1 MKGDDEHD
9 RAPAIAA
16 RLDVARNVEIKAAVA
31 DLSRVAR
38 ALDALG
44 AGPPTELVQEDTFFE
59 GARGRL
65 KLRRLSPTSGELI
78 HYHRPDVA
86 GPKTSEYTLVAT
98 TEPDRLRDALA
109 AAYGVA
115 GTVCKRRIVRMV
127 GRTRLHLDEV
137 AGLGTFVELE
147 VVLDDGESAQD
158 GVAEAH
164 RLLAALGI
172 PADALVA
179 GAYVDLLAGAPKVGA

>member
-1 MKGDDEHD
+1 
-9 RAPAIAA
+9 
-16 RLDVARNVEIKAAVA
+16 VARNVEIKAAVM
-31 DLSRVAR
+31 DLRGIER

-44 AGPPTELVQEDTFFE
+44 AGPPRQLVHEDTFFE

-65 KLRRLSPTSGELI
+65 KLRKLSPASGELI
-78 HYHRPDVA
+78 HYHRPDVT
-86 GPKTSEYTLVAT
+86 GPKTSEYTLVTT
-98 TEPDRLRDALA
+98 TEPDHLRQALA

-115 GTVCKRRIVRMV
+115 GVVRKHRVVRMV
-127 GRTRLHLDEV
+127 GRTRVHLDDV

-147 VVLDDGESAQD
+147 VALADGEPSED

-172 PADALVA
+172 SGDALVA
-179 GAYVDLLAGAPKVGA
+179 GAYVDLLAGAARA